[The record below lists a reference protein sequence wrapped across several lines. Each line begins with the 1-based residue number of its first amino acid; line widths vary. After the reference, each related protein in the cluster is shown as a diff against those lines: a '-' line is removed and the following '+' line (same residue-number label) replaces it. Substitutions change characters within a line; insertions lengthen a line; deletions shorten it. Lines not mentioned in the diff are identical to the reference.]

1 MNLLR
6 LLQQRFAPVL
16 ADYADDPAP
25 FVAMVRP
32 AQDTKFGDF
41 QANFAMSLAKR
52 HGLNPKELAAKIAE
66 KVHVQDLC
74 RDIEIAGPGFINLTL
89 RDDVVST
96 EVNQLLKD
104 DRLGVETA
112 KPPRTIVIDFSS
124 PNVAKPMHVGHLRS
138 SVIGDSLYRTLKF
151 LGHHVISDNHI
162 GDWGTQFGMIIYGYK
177 HFLDPEAYARQP
189 VAELARLYRLVNR
202 LSDFIEAR
210 TELPTKKRELE
221 AKDRELAAVG
231 QAFLP
236 AQTDKNVGPSGKGT
250 KSPADKDAEKAL
262 KKLRS
267 ESEGLREEIASLAK
281 KVERVE
287 SNAVELALA
296 NSHPTVA
303 RAARDETARLHA
315 GEATNLSL
323 WNEFMPACLAA
334 LQGVYDRLGITFDLT
349 LGESWFN
356 PMLAGVVEALQ
367 ANGMAVESDGAM
379 CVFIPGF
386 KAPFIIRK
394 ADGAYTYA
402 TTDLAT
408 IRYRVNELKADT
420 ILYVVDTRQGD
431 HFELLFETVKKWGAS
446 VGQTFLSAPTDKN
459 VGPTVDL
466 RHVNFGTVMGKDRRP
481 YKTRDGDT
489 VGLESLLDEA
499 VKEARTIVDLNEA
512 QKADK
517 GDEPLDDAS
526 RQSVA
531 EIIGIGGIKYADL
544 HHARESDYVFDWE
557 KMLAKEG
564 DTATYIQYA
573 YARTKG
579 ILRKNNI
586 DPHALL
592 ANGAQIKLSHPAE
605 RSLALQL
612 LRFPE
617 ALDSV
622 CTDYRPNQLTQ
633 YLFETAN
640 AFSTFYD
647 ACPIKGEPDESLRH
661 SRCLLSELTSR
672 VLGKALGLLGI
683 QTVERM

>member
-32 AQDTKFGDF
+32 AQDTRFGDF
-41 QANFAMSLAKR
+41 QANCAMPLAKR

-74 RDIEIAGPGFINLTL
+74 REVEIAGPGFINLTL
-89 RDDVVST
+89 RDDLITT
-96 EVNQLLKD
+96 EVNKLLSD
-104 DRLGVETA
+104 DRLGVEA
-112 KPPRTIVIDFSS
+112 ANPPRKIIIDFSS

-138 SVIGDSLYRTLKF
+138 SVIGDSLCRTLRF
-151 LGHHVISDNHI
+151 LGHEVTSDNHI

-177 HFLDPEAYARQP
+177 NFLDKEAYTHNP

-210 TELPTKKRELE
+210 AAYPEKRRELE
-221 AKDRELAAVG
+221 IKESELAATPV
-231 QAFLP
+231 P
-236 AQTDKNVGPSGKGT
+236 EKNSKDPTV
-250 KSPADKDAEKAL
+250 KDAEKAL
-262 KKLRS
+262 KRLRS
-267 ESEGLREEIASLAK
+267 EIEGLREEIASLIK
-281 KVERVE
+281 KVDRVE
-287 SNAVELALA
+287 SNGEELTLA
-296 NSHPTVA
+296 NTHPTIA
-303 RAARDETARLHA
+303 RAARDETAKLHA
-315 GEATNLSL
+315 GDATNLAL

-334 LQGVYDRLGITFDLT
+334 LQGVYDRLDIKFDLT

-356 PMLAGVVEALQ
+356 PMLPGVVDELLK
-367 ANGMAVESDGAM
+367 NGMAVESDGAI

-394 ADGAYTYA
+394 ADGAYAYA

-408 IRYRVNELKADT
+408 IRYRVGELKADT

-431 HFELLFETVKKWGAS
+431 HFELLFETVRKWGIA
-446 VGQTFLSAPTDKN
+446 K
-459 VGPTVDL
+459 VDL

-499 VKEARTIVDLNEA
+499 VIEARAIIDANEA
-512 QKADK
+512 QKSDK
-517 GDEPLDDAS
+517 GEEALDDAA
-526 RQSVA
+526 RQEVS

-579 ILRKNNI
+579 ILRRNQI
-586 DPHALL
+586 DPQALL
-592 ANGAQIKLSHPAE
+592 DQGAKIVLSHLAE

-612 LRFPE
+612 LKFPE

-622 CTDYRPNQLTQ
+622 CNDYRPNLLTQ
-633 YLFETAN
+633 YVFETAN

-647 ACPIKGEPDESLRH
+647 NCPIKGEADEGLRH
-661 SRCLLSELTSR
+661 SRCLLAELTSR
-672 VLGKALGLLGI
+672 VLKQALSLLGI

>member
-32 AQDTKFGDF
+32 AQDIKFGDF

-89 RDDVVST
+89 RDDVIST
-96 EVNQLLKD
+96 EVNKLLKD
-104 DRLGVETA
+104 DRLGVEA
-112 KPPRTIVIDFSS
+112 AQPPRTIIIDFSS

-177 HFLDPEAYARQP
+177 NFLDPEAYARQP

-202 LSDFIEAR
+202 LSDFLEAR
-210 TELPTKKRELE
+210 SALPTQRQEME
-221 AKDRELAAVG
+221 AKDRELAATPV
-231 QAFLP
+231 P
-236 AQTDKNVGPSGKGT
+236 PKNSKD
-250 KSPADKDAEKAL
+250 PADKDAEKVW

-267 ESEGLREEIASLAK
+267 EIEGLREEIASLVK

-287 SNAVELALA
+287 SNATELALA

-315 GEATNLSL
+315 GDTTNLAL
-323 WNEFMPACLAA
+323 WNQFMPACLAA
-334 LQGVYDRLGITFDLT
+334 LQGVYDRLGIQFDLT

-386 KAPFIIRK
+386 KAPFIVRK

-408 IRYRVNELKADT
+408 IRYRVNELQADT

-431 HFELLFETVKKWGAS
+431 HFELLFETVRKWGAS
-446 VGQTFLSAPTDKN
+446 VGQTFLSAQTERN

-573 YARTKG
+573 YARSRG
-579 ILRKNNI
+579 ILRKNHIN
-586 DPHALL
+586 PHALL
-592 ANGAQIKLSHPAE
+592 AQGAQIKLSHPAE

-672 VLGKALGLLGI
+672 VLGLALGLLGI

>member
-32 AQDTKFGDF
+32 AQDTRFGDF
-41 QANFAMSLAKR
+41 QANCAMPLAKR

-89 RDDVVST
+89 RDDLITT
-96 EVNQLLKD
+96 EVNNLLQD
-104 DRLGVETA
+104 DRLGVEVANPTR
-112 KPPRTIVIDFSS
+112 KIVIDFSS

-138 SVIGDSLYRTLKF
+138 SVIGDSLCRTLRF
-151 LGHHVISDNHI
+151 LGHEVTSDNHI

-177 HFLDPEAYARQP
+177 NFLDPAAYTSNP

-210 TELPTKKRELE
+210 AGLPEKRRELDTKE
-221 AKDRELAAVG
+221 RELASMPV
-231 QAFLP
+231 P
-236 AQTDKNVGPSGKGT
+236 PKNSKD
-250 KSPADKDAEKAL
+250 PADKEAEKSL
-262 KKLRS
+262 KRLRS
-267 ESEGLREEIASLAK
+267 EIDGLKDEISSLSK
-281 KVERVE
+281 KIERVE
-287 SNAVELALA
+287 SNTEELALA
-296 NSHPTVA
+296 NAHPTIA
-303 RAARDETARLHA
+303 KAAREETAKLHA
-315 GEATNLSL
+315 GDATNIVL

-334 LQGVYDRLGITFDLT
+334 LQGVYDRLSIKFDLT

-356 PMLAGVVEALQ
+356 PMLPGVVEELLK
-367 ANGMAVESDGAM
+367 NGMAIESDGAI

-408 IRYRVNELKADT
+408 IRYRVSELKADT

-431 HFELLFETVKKWGAS
+431 HFELLFETVRKWGIAK
-446 VGQTFLSAPTDKN
+446 VE
-459 VGPTVDL
+459 L

-499 VKEARTIVDLNEA
+499 VKQARTIVDLNEA

-517 GDEPLDDAS
+517 GDDPLDDAS

-579 ILRKNNI
+579 ILRRNNI
-586 DPHALL
+586 DPQALL
-592 ANGAQIKLSHPAE
+592 AQGAQIKLSHPAE

-612 LRFPE
+612 LKFPE

-633 YLFETAN
+633 YVFETAN

-647 ACPIKGEPDESLRH
+647 ACPIKGEADESLRH

-672 VLGKALGLLGI
+672 VLARALGLLGI

>member
-32 AQDTKFGDF
+32 AQDTRFGDF
-41 QANFAMSLAKR
+41 QANCAMPLAKR

-74 RDIEIAGPGFINLTL
+74 REIEIAGPGFINLTL
-89 RDDVVST
+89 RDDLITT
-96 EVNQLLKD
+96 EVNKLLQD
-104 DRLGVETA
+104 DRLGVEA
-112 KPPRTIVIDFSS
+112 ANPPRKIIIDFSS

-138 SVIGDSLYRTLKF
+138 SVIGDSLCRTLRF
-151 LGHHVISDNHI
+151 LGHEVTSDNHI

-177 HFLDPEAYARQP
+177 NFLDPAAYGRHP

-202 LSDFIEAR
+202 LSDFLEAR
-210 TELPTKKRELE
+210 AALPEKRKELE
-221 AKDRELAAVG
+221 AKDRELAAAPV
-231 QAFLP
+231 P
-236 AQTDKNVGPSGKGT
+236 PKNSKD
-250 KSPADKDAEKAL
+250 SADKEAEKVL
-262 KKLRS
+262 KRLRS
-267 ESEGLREEIASLAK
+267 DIEGLKDEISSLTK
-281 KVERVE
+281 KIERVE
-287 SNAVELALA
+287 SNTEELALA
-296 NSHPTVA
+296 NAHPTIA
-303 RAARDETARLHA
+303 RLAREETAKLHA
-315 GEATNLSL
+315 GDATNLAL

-334 LQGVYDRLGITFDLT
+334 LQGVYDRLDIKFDLT

-356 PMLAGVVEALQ
+356 PMLPGVVDELLK
-367 ANGMAVESDGAM
+367 NGMAVESDGAI

-408 IRYRVNELKADT
+408 IRYRVGELKADA

-431 HFELLFETVKKWGAS
+431 HFELLFETVKKWGIA
-446 VGQTFLSAPTDKN
+446 K
-459 VGPTVDL
+459 VDL

-499 VKEARTIVDLNEA
+499 VIEARAIIDANEA
-512 QKADK
+512 QKSDK
-517 GDEPLDDAS
+517 GEEALDDAA
-526 RQSVA
+526 RQEVS

-579 ILRKNNI
+579 ILRRNQI
-586 DPHALL
+586 DPQALL
-592 ANGAQIKLSHPAE
+592 DQGAKIVLSHPAE

-612 LRFPE
+612 LKFPE

-622 CTDYRPNQLTQ
+622 CNDYRPNLLTQ
-633 YLFETAN
+633 YVFETAN

-647 ACPIKGEPDESLRH
+647 NCPIKGEADEALRH
-661 SRCLLSELTSR
+661 SRCLLAELTSR
-672 VLGKALGLLGI
+672 VLKQALSLLGI
-683 QTVERM
+683 RTVERM